1 MSQLPILSVSPREQ
15 LPISS
20 DGHGM
25 SPSSIH
31 SHLPHHVHAQVIEN
45 TRRGDVP
52 QPPHPQT
59 AIGPLTARVDL
70 PVLGHNEEGLGSA
83 HELDW
88 AELPQALAI
97 KGSLHLGRE
106 EQEMLQS

>member
-1 MSQLPILSVSPREQ
+1 MSQLPVLSVSPREQ

-20 DGHGM
+20 DGHGV

-31 SHLPHHVHAQVIEN
+31 SYLPHHVHAQVIED
-45 TRRGDVP
+45 TRCGDIP

-59 AIGPLTARVDL
+59 AIGPFSTSVDFA
-70 PVLGHNEEGLGSA
+70 VLGHDEESFGPA

-88 AELPQALAI
+88 AELSQALAV
-97 KGSLHLGRE
+97 KGSLHLGNKK
-106 EQEMLQS
+106 